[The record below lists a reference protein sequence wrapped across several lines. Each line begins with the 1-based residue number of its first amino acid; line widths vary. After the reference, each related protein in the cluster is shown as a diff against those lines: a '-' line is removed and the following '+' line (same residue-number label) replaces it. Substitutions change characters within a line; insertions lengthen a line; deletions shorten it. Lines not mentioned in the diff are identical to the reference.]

1 MTVNPRL
8 ESTVQA
14 RKNCVSKRMVFTSD
28 VCCDLSIIV
37 VLRMNIW
44 NRFIISNEKEGTK
57 HGWKV

>member
-14 RKNCVSKRMVFTSD
+14 RKNRVSKRMMFTSG
-28 VCCDLSIIV
+28 VCYDPPIIV
-37 VLRMNIW
+37 VLRMNIRI
-44 NRFIISNEKEGTK
+44 RFIISNEKEGTK